1 MVNTGLRR
9 SGGFTLIEVII
20 AGVILA
26 LGAASLLSL
35 TSRALQMQRRGEQK
49 IIAAS
54 LLDELLSTVL
64 VEGPQ
69 DFVQMNSMNGPC
81 DFPFEEWQYKV
92 EIDSAVGRDPF
103 RIIAT
108 VYSPN
113 GDAFDCSTLIAARLG
128 EEPNP
133 ERIPFEPIDREARW
147 AELEEEDF
155 E

>member
-1 MVNTGLRR
+1 MVTTPERKR
-9 SGGFTLIEVII
+9 GGFTLIEVII

-54 LLDELLSTVL
+54 LLDELLATVL
-64 VEGPQ
+64 MEGPQ
-69 DFVQMNSMNGPC
+69 DFVQMNSLNGPC
-81 DFPFEEWQYKV
+81 DPPFEQWQFRV
-92 EIDSAVGRDPF
+92 EIDSAVGSDPF
-103 RIIAT
+103 RVLAT
-108 VYSPN
+108 VFAPD
-113 GDAFDCSTLIAARLG
+113 GDEFNCATLIAPRLG

-147 AELEEEDF
+147 AELEEEEF